1 MFTIFKKI
9 DLPQIMVF
17 KVYYERKSELNVCI
31 GFLGNLIGK

>member
-31 GFLGNLIGK
+31 GFRGNLIGK